1 MVNVAQLTTIEPGD
15 PSKDQAGFKRLSQ
28 ELGQV
33 MQGDVLGEYDQ
44 ALRRTYPVEVD
55 QSNLDH
61 VL

>member
-1 MVNVAQLTTIEPGD
+1 
-15 PSKDQAGFKRLSQ
+15 
-28 ELGQV
+28 